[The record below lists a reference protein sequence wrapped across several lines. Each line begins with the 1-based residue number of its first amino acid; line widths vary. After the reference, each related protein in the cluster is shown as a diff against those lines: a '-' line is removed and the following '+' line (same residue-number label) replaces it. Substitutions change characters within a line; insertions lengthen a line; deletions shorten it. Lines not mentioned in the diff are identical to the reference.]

1 LKAKVA
7 RRYQITIPEDVR
19 EEVGI
24 SVGDTVD
31 VTSHEGKV
39 VIAKVGGSW
48 EEVMSETRGAWKSHP
63 AFAGM
68 KDSIEITH
76 WLRNKRA
83 KR

>member
-7 RRYQITIPEDVR
+7 RRYQITIPEKIR

-24 SVGDTVD
+24 NVGDMVD
-31 VTSHEGKV
+31 VRSQAGKV
-39 VIAKVGGSW
+39 VIEKIGSNWDKVM
-48 EEVMSETRGAWKSHP
+48 EETKGVWRSHP

-68 KDSIEITH
+68 KDSVEITH
-76 WLRNKRA
+76 WLRNKNA